1 MGEMVSGMNISAER
15 KSRIGSRVKAW
26 CRRAAEWFG
35 SAVVAAPLTILT
47 HELGHFLA
55 GLAFNHPRVVLHY
68 MAVSS
73 DAAEAGYPRWQL
85 AVVAAAG
92 PLVTVATVLLCCYL
106 AARYRPHPLIVAVG
120 LFAPLKFSVGLVFIY
135 YWLSGVRNSSPN
147 FDEFNVA
154 KHAGI
159 PPLLPILIG
168 VAVLVGGWFWLVRSI
183 PKGERLLAV
192 TSTIVGAVVGLALYG
207 GLIGP
212 RLLP

>member
-1 MGEMVSGMNISAER
+1 MISGMNMRAATR
-15 KSRIGSRVKAW
+15 SRTGSHVKAW
-26 CRRAAEWFG
+26 WRRATEWFA
-35 SAVVAAPLTILT
+35 SAIVAAPLTILT

-68 MAVSS
+68 GSVTS
-73 DAAEAGYPRWQL
+73 DAAKAGCPPWQL
-85 AVVAAAG
+85 AIVAAAG
-92 PLVTVATVLLCCYL
+92 PLVTFATVLLCCYL

-135 YWLSGVRNSSPN
+135 YWLSGVRNSAPN

-154 KHAGI
+154 KQLGI
-159 PPLLPILIG
+159 SPLIPIIIA

-183 PKGERLLAV
+183 SKGQRTLALA
-192 TSTIVGAVVGLALYG
+192 TSIVGAVVGLALYG
-207 GLIGP
+207 GLVGP